1 MAVGHGEVAVV
12 GLDIEGQGAQL
23 LDGIDAEQHAMLA
36 AAATKA
42 RQIQAQAAGEL
53 HGADRQQAC
62 SRGEGGEQRCFR
74 IFALEADLDHL
85 HTLGGQRQPDDAVGR
100 EFLVANDHLIAGSPV
115 QAECHEGQ
123 CLGGIFDQRNITGAW
138 CVHQTHKAFA

>member
-1 MAVGHGEVAVV
+1 MKFQLIAYRTAAIEHPQALRAEHPFVAVGHGEVAVV

-36 AAATKA
+36 AAATEA

-62 SRGEGGEQRCFR
+62 SRGEGG
-74 IFALEADLDHL
+74 
-85 HTLGGQRQPDDAVGR
+85 
-100 EFLVANDHLIAGSPV
+100 
-115 QAECHEGQ
+115 
-123 CLGGIFDQRNITGAW
+123 
-138 CVHQTHKAFA
+138 